1 MIEKPWNIFN
11 QVNFNNSIKFLK
23 WKLTKLLKM
32 SLFFVVT
39 PYNLTVPLWS
49 YRSLHFSG
57 RFSVLFYNKLLLLS
71 KIFKNQNRLRFHCN
85 AKLHY
90 SINSFHAIFDRT
102 SFRKKNYTLFKCNS
116 KMLIKFH
123 IYYWMSSSFQFN

>member
-1 MIEKPWNIFN
+1 
-11 QVNFNNSIKFLK
+11 
-23 WKLTKLLKM
+23 M

-85 AKLHY
+85 ADDGITVLIHFMLFSTVLVLGKKLH
-90 SINSFHAIFDRT
+90 SF
-102 SFRKKNYTLFKCNS
+102 
-116 KMLIKFH
+116 
-123 IYYWMSSSFQFN
+123 